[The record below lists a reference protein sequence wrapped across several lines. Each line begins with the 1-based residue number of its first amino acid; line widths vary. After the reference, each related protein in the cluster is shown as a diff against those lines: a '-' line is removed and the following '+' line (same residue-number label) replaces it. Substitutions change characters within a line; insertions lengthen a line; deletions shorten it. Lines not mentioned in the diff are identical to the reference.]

1 MPRSELLTLTQLL
14 AELGADD
21 RPLPESTF
29 YEWRAKGRAPRAI
42 KLPNGQLRFRR
53 SEITRWLNNLEE
65 VA

>member
-14 AELGADD
+14 AELGTDD